1 MKNTLSQRIQNKN
14 YFIIAEIGN
23 NHGGSILKAKKLVI
37 EAKKA
42 GADAVKFQFIKAEKL
57 VSSSEKKR
65 IKQLKKICLSFKEFK
80 ILKNFCKKRNIEFFA
95 SVFDIDY
102 INKFSKIQNIF
113 KVASGD
119 NDYFDLIKKISLK
132 KKPTIISTGLINQ
145 SQLTHL
151 KKEIKKN
158 WKKKFIKDNVC
169 LMHCVSS
176 YPCSKNS
183 LNLSFISKLKKDIF
197 ITGYSDHSIGI
208 DACIY
213 AYSLGAN
220 IIEKHFTLTE
230 DKKKSF
236 RDHKL
241 SATPQELKSLIKKLD
256 QINLMKGN
264 GVKKIEKNEKQEI
277 FKSRR
282 SLHAKINI
290 KKNQILTKKNTFF
303 IRPGGD
309 IPPSKNFFLGK
320 RVNKNLKK
328 NQQINLS
335 YLSN

>member
-42 GADAVKFQFIKAEKL
+42 GADAVKFQFIKPEKL

-65 IKQLKKICLSFKEFK
+65 IQQLKRICLSFREFK
-80 ILKNFCKKRNIEFFA
+80 IIKNFCKKRDIEFFA

-102 INKFSKIQNIF
+102 LNKFSKIQNIF
-113 KVASGD
+113 KIASGD
-119 NDYFDLIKKISLK
+119 NNYFDLIKEISLK
-132 KKPTIISTGLINQ
+132 KKPTIISTGLTNQ
-145 SQLTHL
+145 SQLTLL
-151 KKEIKKN
+151 KKKIKQNWRKN
-158 WKKKFIKDNVC
+158 FIKDNVC
-169 LMHCVSS
+169 IMHCVSS

-183 LNLSFISKLKKDIF
+183 LNISFISKLKKDIF

-220 IIEKHFTLTE
+220 IIEKHFTLSA

-241 SATPQELKSLIKKLD
+241 SATPEELKRLIKKLD

-264 GVKKIEKNEKQEI
+264 GIKKIEKNEKQEI
-277 FKSRR
+277 YKSRR
-282 SLHAKINI
+282 SLHARTNI
-290 KKNQILTKKNTFF
+290 KKYQLLTKKNTFF
-303 IRPGGD
+303 IRPGGG
-309 IPPSKNFFLGK
+309 IPPSTNFFLGK
-320 RVNKNLKK
+320 RVKENLKK
-328 NQQINLS
+328 NQQINLKH
-335 YLSN
+335 LSN